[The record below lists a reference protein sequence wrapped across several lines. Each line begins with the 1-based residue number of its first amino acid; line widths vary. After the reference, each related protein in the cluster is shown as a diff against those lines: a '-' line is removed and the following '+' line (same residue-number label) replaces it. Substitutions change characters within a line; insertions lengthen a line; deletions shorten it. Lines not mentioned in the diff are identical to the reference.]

1 MLHFVRV
8 EALNVQIS
16 KLSLSLRVGVGQ
28 VSQKETTTRERYP
41 LKLNCRGPDTPW
53 AVNVR

>member
-28 VSQKETTTRERYP
+28 VSQKETTPTTRERYP
-41 LKLNCRGPDTPW
+41 LKLNYRGLDTPG
-53 AVNVR
+53 R

>member
-16 KLSLSLRVGVGQ
+16 KLSLSLRVGVWTGQ
-28 VSQKETTTRERYP
+28 PEGDETDKGEVPTET
-41 LKLNCRGPDTPW
+41 KLQGT
-53 AVNVR
+53 